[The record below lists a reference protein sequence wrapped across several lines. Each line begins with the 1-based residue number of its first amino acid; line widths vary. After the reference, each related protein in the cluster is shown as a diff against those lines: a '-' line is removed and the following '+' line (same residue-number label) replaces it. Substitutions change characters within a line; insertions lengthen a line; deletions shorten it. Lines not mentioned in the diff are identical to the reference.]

1 MEIRGIQMKNGAVIK
16 NISVTKDAD
25 IVKAM
30 EITERIASGMGF
42 SSRDCLFLRLATE
55 EACTN
60 AYEYCQKTNQLP
72 FKVFWKGERQHLII
86 VVKQRGKKFAIKR
99 EDGVNR
105 GSRGRGLQL
114 IAHIVDHVYV
124 KQRGNYVLFYMCK
137 FKKNER
143 WLGE

>member
-25 IVKAM
+25 IMKAM
-30 EITERIASGMGF
+30 EITEQIASDMGF
-42 SSRDCLFLRLATE
+42 SPRDCLFLRLATE

-72 FKVFWKGERQHLII
+72 FKVFWKREGQHLII

-99 EDGVNR
+99 KDEVNR

-114 IAHIVDHVYV
+114 ITHIVDHVYV
-124 KQRGNYVLFYMCK
+124 KQKENYVLFYMCK
-137 FKKNER
+137 CKKNER
-143 WLGE
+143 